1 MKGRLVFVD
10 LLRGWATIVMIEVH
24 VFNAFI
30 FPQLKATGWYG
41 TLNYINGIVAPTFIF
56 VAGFVFVYV
65 SERKIEDFR
74 SYGKLFW
81 RQIYRI
87 AQIWII
93 GYLLHLP
100 FFSWSRMLHEATQDD
115 WLKFYQSDV
124 LNCIAAGLLFL
135 FLARVKIKSNTVF
148 RRFLLI
154 SSLGV
159 AFVTPFIWNID
170 FNEHIPALVG
180 AYLNGQHYSGFPL
193 FLWIA
198 FMTAGGYFAMDYLKA
213 RKEGTERSFIRRLAF
228 LGAVLI
234 VGGRLGAAIPSYIP
248 HASLDARANPFFFFE
263 RLGVVVLLLLVCW
276 YYAVWRKTE
285 KSFIL
290 DVSRESLSVYAAH
303 LLVIYGL
310 FYRDMSL
317 SYLYGG
323 TLSVVDCCVATL
335 VLMTIM
341 IYAAKLWSWL
351 KRQHLYLARGIATM
365 GAFIFFSYFFSR

>member
-1 MKGRLVFVD
+1 MKGRLIFVD

-30 FPQLKATGWYG
+30 IPSLKGTDWYN

-65 SERKIEDFR
+65 SERKIQDFR
-74 SYGKLFW
+74 TYGKQFW
-81 RQIYRI
+81 RQIFRI
-87 AQIWII
+87 AEIWMI

-100 FFSWSRMLHEATQDD
+100 FFSWARMLHESTQDD
-115 WLKFYQSDV
+115 WLKFFQSDV

-135 FLARVKIKSNTVF
+135 FLVRIKIKSNDIY
-148 RRFLLI
+148 RYFLLV
-154 SSLGV
+154 SGLGV
-159 AFVTPFIWNID
+159 AFVTPFIWEID
-170 FNEHIPALVG
+170 FNKYVPAPIG
-180 AYLNGQHYSGFPL
+180 AYFNGQHFSGFPL

-198 FMTAGGYFAMDYLKA
+198 FMMAGGYFAMDYLRA
-213 RKEGTERSFIRRLAF
+213 RQTGDEKSFIRRTAII
-228 LGAVLI
+228 GAVMI
-234 VGGRLGAAIPSYIP
+234 IGGHLAAVVPSYIP
-248 HASLDARANPFFFFE
+248 HASVDVRANPFFFFE
-263 RLGVVVLLLLVCW
+263 RLGVVMLLLLVCW

-290 DVSRESLSVYAAH
+290 DASRESLSIYAAH

-323 TLSVVDCCVATL
+323 TLSVVECCVATL
-335 VLMTIM
+335 ALMVAM
-341 IYAAKLWSWL
+341 VYAAKLWSWM
-351 KRQHLYLARGIATM
+351 KQQHLVLARGIAMM